1 MEHSEFAVEL
11 ARSAGEVLN
20 HYASRDKQVELKGR
34 GNLVTVAD
42 KESEA
47 LILDAIRARYPDH
60 SVLAEESGPMASR
73 GDSPTHRWIVDP
85 LDGTTNYAHRYP
97 MFSVSIALEVNQRME
112 CGAVY
117 DPVRDEMFSARRGS
131 GARLN
136 GEPISVSEVSSLGD
150 ALLLT
155 GFPYNIEER
164 VSWAMGLFRG
174 FLLKAQAIRRGG
186 SAALDLCHLAMG
198 RCDGF
203 WELDLH
209 PWDTAAGVLIL
220 EEAGGRVSR
229 FDGGS
234 YHVES
239 REILASNG
247 QFHDAMMAAI
257 ADARPVDL

>member
-1 MEHSEFAVEL
+1 M
-11 ARSAGEVLN
+11 N
-20 HYASRDKQVELKGR
+20 
-34 GNLVTVAD
+34 
-42 KESEA
+42 
-47 LILDAIRARYPDH
+47 RYPCRKC
-60 SVLAEESGPMASR
+60 R
-73 GDSPTHRWIVDP
+73 G
-85 LDGTTNYAHRYP
+85 
-97 MFSVSIALEVNQRME
+97 
-112 CGAVY
+112 
-117 DPVRDEMFSARRGS
+117 
-131 GARLN
+131 
-136 GEPISVSEVSSLGD
+136 LGD

-164 VSWAMGLFRG
+164 VSWALGLFRA
-174 FLLKAQAIRRGG
+174 FLLEAQAIRRGG

-234 YHVES
+234 YNVES

-247 QFHDAMMAAI
+247 QFHDTMMAAI

>member
-47 LILDAIRARYPDH
+47 LILDAIRTRYPDH

-97 MFSVSIALEVNQRME
+97 MYSVSIALEVNQRME

-136 GEPISVSEVSSLGD
+136 GEPISVSEVSGLGD

-164 VSWAMGLFRG
+164 VSWALGLFRG

-229 FDGGS
+229 FDGGT

-257 ADARPVDL
+257 AGARPVDL

>member
-1 MEHSEFAVEL
+1 MEHSEFVVEL

-20 HYASRDKQVELKGR
+20 YYASRDKQVELKGR

-60 SVLAEESGPMASR
+60 SVLAEESGPMAGQ

-97 MFSVSIALEVNQRME
+97 MYSVSIALEVNQRME

-136 GEPISVSEVSSLGD
+136 GEPISVSEVSTLGD

-164 VSWAMGLFRG
+164 VSWALGLFRAFSARRLRRSG
-174 FLLKAQAIRRGG
+174 AEVPRPSICAIWRWGG
-186 SAALDLCHLAMG
+186 A
-198 RCDGF
+198 
-203 WELDLH
+203 
-209 PWDTAAGVLIL
+209 T
-220 EEAGGRVSR
+220 VS
-229 FDGGS
+229 GNSICTPGTP
-234 YHVES
+234 
-239 REILASNG
+239 
-247 QFHDAMMAAI
+247 
-257 ADARPVDL
+257 RPVC